1 MSLTHLLYESA
12 SGYALF
18 TVALHDEVANSTK
31 QFQDSLADLHK
42 FGKMVQLKSFAPFTS
57 AAHALENANDV
68 SEGESA
74 ILSSSRD
81 SGGWSSLNEVAWAGI
96 SCLVRHGRKKGRKRR
111 RGGGAFWVSFE
122 LTFFFFF
129 LLFSLLLGILNPH
142 LASLLELNLGKS
154 SSKGASSSA
163 ATSVLLGCE
172 EKNLAGS
179 IKAELGIDC
188 DAGTSALEL
197 IRGIRLHAEK
207 MLKGMEAGDVF
218 KAQLGLGHS
227 YSRAKVK
234 VR

>member
-1 MSLTHLLYESA
+1 MAGWREVGNDARKVELT
-12 SGYALF
+12 
-18 TVALHDEVANSTK
+18 D
-31 QFQDSLADLHK
+31 
-42 FGKMVQLKSFAPFTS
+42 
-57 AAHALENANDV
+57 
-68 SEGESA
+68 
-74 ILSSSRD
+74 R
-81 SGGWSSLNEVAWAGI
+81 SSL
-96 SCLVRHGRKKGRKRR
+96 
-111 RGGGAFWVSFE
+111 
-122 LTFFFFF
+122 
-129 LLFSLLLGILNPH
+129 SLLPSFLGILNPH

-154 SSKGASSSA
+154 SSKAASSSA

-179 IKAELGIDC
+179 IKSELGIDC

-234 VR
+234 VRSLVLLPLALARFPVQRAYFSFPSSLLASSTSTDPTT